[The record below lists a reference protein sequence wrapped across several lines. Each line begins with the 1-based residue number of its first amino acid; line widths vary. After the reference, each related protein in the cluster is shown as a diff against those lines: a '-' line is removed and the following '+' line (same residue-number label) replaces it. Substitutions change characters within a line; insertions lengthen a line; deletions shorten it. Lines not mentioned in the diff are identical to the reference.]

1 MKIKDIKISF
11 IGHTTFYF
19 QFPGGFS
26 LLTDPFFSDGFGFGK
41 WEKRL
46 SVPLVK
52 PGNIKK
58 CDAIFIS
65 HPHGDHY
72 DPVPLQVILKNTKAK
87 VYAPPE
93 ITEELSEKYKVP
105 ARRLTALTEGYRKV
119 IGGVTLRAYAGFDA
133 SFDKAGRAN
142 KYALSVSTG
151 KASLFFSGDC
161 HQLPPAVKGKHF
173 DAFFSWPHPK
183 ELIVKQYGR
192 FFKFDNM
199 ILMHGDKFSPGKF
212 YCNFDYKAE
221 KARMEEL
228 LPNVKVLIPV
238 AVKKV

>member
-1 MKIKDIKISF
+1 MKIKDIKITF
-11 IGHTTFYF
+11 IGHTTFYL
-19 QFPGGFS
+19 QMPGGFTV
-26 LLTDPFFSDGFGFGK
+26 LTDPFFSEGFGWGK

-46 SVPLVK
+46 SLPAVK
-52 PGNIKK
+52 PGDIKK
-58 CDAIFIS
+58 CDAVFIS

-72 DPVPLQVILKNTKAK
+72 DPAPLQVILKNTKAK

-93 ITEELSEKYKVP
+93 ITEELAKKYKVP
-105 ARRLTALTEGYRKV
+105 ARRLAALTEGYKKV
-119 IGGVTLRAYAGFDA
+119 TGGVTLRAYAGFDA
-133 SFDKAGRAN
+133 SFDKDGRPN
-142 KYALSVSTG
+142 KYALSVSTE

-161 HQLPPAVKGKHF
+161 HQLPPAAKGKHF